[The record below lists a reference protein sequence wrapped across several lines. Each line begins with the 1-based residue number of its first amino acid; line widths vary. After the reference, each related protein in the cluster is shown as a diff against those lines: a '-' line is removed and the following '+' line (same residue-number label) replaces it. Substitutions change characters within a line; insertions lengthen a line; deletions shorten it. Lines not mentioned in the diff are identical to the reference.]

1 MGKIKKGITG
11 FLMSAVVLSVVIG
24 GKIMLADEK
33 DFSNMDVDSLPKEY
47 IQAQFVYDPDSIQES
62 VGMADYVFA
71 GFVAGCDG
79 THYENIVI
87 MEDED
92 GFFKKVGSPYT
103 NYTVEVV
110 GNIKGS
116 LRTDT
121 PIQIVKDGG
130 VAYDGESVSIYENDL
145 LPKVGQAY
153 IFLAYA
159 QPDGSLLVTGPNSNI
174 HIVKSGGL
182 DTEEILAAEEFA
194 LYQDAYEDEII
205 PVERERFVSKYE
217 W

>member
-11 FLMSAVVLSVVIG
+11 FLMSAVVVFAVID

-33 DFSNMDVDSLPKEY
+33 DFSDMDVDSLPKEY

-71 GFVAGCDG
+71 GLVAGCNG
-79 THYENIVI
+79 THYEDIVI

-103 NYTVEVV
+103 NYTVEVF

-116 LRTDT
+116 LSTDT
-121 PIQIVKDGG
+121 PIQIVKADG
-130 VAYDGESVSIYENDL
+130 VAYDGESVSIYENDS

-174 HIVKSGGL
+174 HIIGAGSMDAEG
-182 DTEEILAAEEFA
+182 IMAAEEYA
-194 LYQDAYEDEII
+194 LYQDAYENEII
-205 PVERERFVSKYE
+205 PVDRERFVSKYE